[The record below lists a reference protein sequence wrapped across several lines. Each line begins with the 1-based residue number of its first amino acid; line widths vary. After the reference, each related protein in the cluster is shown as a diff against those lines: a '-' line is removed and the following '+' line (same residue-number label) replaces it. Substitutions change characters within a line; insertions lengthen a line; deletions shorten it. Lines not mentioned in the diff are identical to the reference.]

1 MGKLQL
7 VTTKTKKLKKMSDR
21 NISVS
26 LFRVSADS
34 KFLDMVFDCPRE
46 YHFTYLQLETRTLN
60 DDGKFVSQ
68 WFDLSKALFTEETK
82 TKHHWTVR
90 LPLNK
95 IGINSPAIYIATLK
109 AQYPDWEAIE
119 TTEEIEPDEIT
130 DEMICSDV
138 NDAYYYLLD
147 NVLNVI
153 DKCSGIS
160 DDAIRNYLILYAHIA
175 ALQQH
180 DLDVAEVYFKLII
193 NKFEKCP
200 RNGRP
205 DRIHTSSCN
214 CGRR

>member
-1 MGKLQL
+1 MN
-7 VTTKTKKLKKMSDR
+7 DR

-46 YHFTYLQLETRTLN
+46 YYFTYLQIETRTLN

-68 WFDLSKALFTEETK
+68 WFDLSKVLFSEDTK
-82 TKHHWTVR
+82 SKHHWTVR

-109 AQYPDWEAIE
+109 AYYPGQEATK
-119 TTEEIEPDEIT
+119 TTEEIEDDEIV

-147 NVLNVI
+147 NVLNMI
-153 DKCSGIS
+153 DKCAGIS

-180 DLDVAEVYFKLII
+180 DLDVAEVYFKMII
-193 NKFEKCP
+193 NKFVKCGDP
-200 RNGRP
+200 RRP
-205 DRIHTSSCN
+205 ERIHVSSCN
-214 CGRR
+214 CGKR